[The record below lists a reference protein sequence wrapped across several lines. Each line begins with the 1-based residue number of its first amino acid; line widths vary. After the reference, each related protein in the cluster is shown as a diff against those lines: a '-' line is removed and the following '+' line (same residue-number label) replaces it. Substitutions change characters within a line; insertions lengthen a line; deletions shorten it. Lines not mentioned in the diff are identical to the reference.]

1 MKIMMMM
8 TLTQVMLI
16 KIYRVFQIFI
26 IFSQIRIITKEKKKY
41 LFIMENIILYD
52 LSKKVSLKEL
62 KDHAI

>member
-1 MKIMMMM
+1 M